1 MKLTAITIYFNLINE
16 NKYVFEINVHLVI
29 NRKRT
34 TFWSEK
40 FGLVYKLFSIKK
52 VINEKFTKKDMF

>member
-1 MKLTAITIYFNLINE
+1 MKLTAITIYFNLING